1 MQPVYGLRHGHR
13 AAPQGKH
20 EFFDAP
26 AFIRV
31 AFQEYQ
37 ELDGPNR
44 ADLSMNKGQYFVFVQ
59 GGTGG
64 GEMERRLS
72 LNRCA
77 AVKRMNQQKK
87 GGKSSQ

>member
-1 MQPVYGLRHGHR
+1 MCGGSWFEFEDARGLFADESGSMQPIYCLRHGHR
-13 AAPQGKH
+13 AASQGKH

-37 ELDGPNR
+37 QLDGPNG

-59 GGTGG
+59 
-64 GEMERRLS
+64 
-72 LNRCA
+72 
-77 AVKRMNQQKK
+77 
-87 GGKSSQ
+87 SST